1 MCQGTK
7 EPDVVKYCIQG
18 CQGRCCVESKGKES
32 AQKMEGCLGDSWEAG
47 SSGETQSDL
56 DSCFVTLSLSIS
68 KKRKVIV
75 CSGGCEAF
83 VDTVISLIL
92 GPKRLVKNMQKLICA
107 TPRISVVKGH
117 AAGSLPVS
125 THKKD
130 SQGEPLSLSL

>member
-1 MCQGTK
+1 M
-7 EPDVVKYCIQG
+7 
-18 CQGRCCVESKGKES
+18 GR
-32 AQKMEGCLGDSWEAG
+32 QRN
-47 SSGETQSDL
+47 L
-56 DSCFVTLSLSIS
+56 DCCFVTLSLSIS

>member
-1 MCQGTK
+1 MSRKVPCQEQRERGQETK
-7 EPDVVKYCIQG
+7 
-18 CQGRCCVESKGKES
+18 
-32 AQKMEGCLGDSWEAG
+32 GCLGDSQEGG
-47 SSGETQSDL
+47 SSGETQGDL
-56 DSCFVTLSLSIS
+56 DPCFVTLSLRIS
-68 KKRKVIV
+68 MERKVIAH
-75 CSGGCEAF
+75 SGGCEAV